1 MWLPRL
7 CPALV
12 AALATACATG
22 TGDFE
27 AGDDAGIPRL
37 DGADPDA
44 GGPAE
49 IDSSPT
55 PMDSGPVA
63 HDAGSVDSG
72 HAGGPDSATVD
83 SGSVDSGSHG
93 EADSSTGGVP
103 TTCAQ
108 ANESF
113 GCCDPAGVLFYCQ
126 TGSTS
131 LVKKSCTGTKVC
143 GWDSTSSY
151 YNCVAAP
158 GGDDPSGTHAMA
170 CQ

>member
-1 MWLPRL
+1 MWLSRI

-12 AALATACATG
+12 AACAAACATG
-22 TGDFE
+22 TVDFE
-27 AGDDAGIPRL
+27 GGDASIPPL
-37 DGADPDA
+37 DGADTGA

-49 IDSSPT
+49 ADGSPT
-55 PMDSGPVA
+55 PIDSGSVA
-63 HDAGSVDSG
+63 DTGGVDSG

-83 SGSVDSGSHG
+83 SASVDSGSHG
-93 EADSSTGGVP
+93 AADSSSNGVP

-126 TGSTS
+126 TGSTT
-131 LVKKSCTGTKVC
+131 LVKKSCTGGKVC
-143 GWDSTSSY
+143 GWDSTSTY

-158 GGDDPSGTHAMA
+158 GGDDPSGTHAIA